1 MSACVGKT
9 KCEIY
14 RQKKYCRNGKAA
26 GENREC
32 VGCRHAKRQCDVGY
46 CVFDVNGMCK
56 AMEAMRNE

>member
-1 MSACVGKT
+1 MRDISAE
-9 KCEIY
+9 EILPK
-14 RQKKYCRNGKAA
+14 RKAA

-56 AMEAMRNE
+56 AMEVMRNE